1 MSVKIPGRDD
11 ATLVKPASEVD
22 HNLAG
27 AMVVNHLNIFYMGAI
42 VGHQTS
48 EIFSAFYLKLAD
60 VAVLHHH
67 SEETDDHL
75 GARPAEK
82 LNQI

>member
-1 MSVKIPGRDD
+1 MKVPGRDD
-11 ATLVKPASEVD
+11 ATLVKPAGEVD
-22 HNLAG
+22 HNLAS

-60 VAVLHHH
+60 VAVLHNHN
-67 SEETDDHL
+67 EETDDHL
-75 GARPAEK
+75 GGRPAEK